1 MPLLPSR
8 SPFGSSLLA
17 IGCLW
22 ALLMGSAGAADV
34 ESRFDFGRGHT
45 FLGFGAQVWVSSRD
59 PAPGLQLLRDANARY
74 VRVSLVPKFTLSQLK
89 EGLTVQEA
97 LRHLQASDSAEQ
109 RQRFTAFRDQI
120 RKANLTMQLIFWR
133 MPDPWVSTQNK
144 QAGTRSKARFA
155 KLEFIDEYVN
165 VIVAQLLYLRELGIE
180 PEAVELVNEP
190 HGAWGTKFNRENYAS
205 LVVLARETMNR
216 HGLQRIKI
224 AGPGVNLRQF
234 DTYIGALVERKAAG
248 DLGYIS
254 AHVYEPLEALA
265 DVRGTGVG
273 SFLGRGRFGPI
284 MITEYGNRK
293 PSGAD
298 DDADDGDISSPAYA
312 VVSAAK
318 SVRLLAHGASGL
330 LFWQLQEF
338 NWNKRSHGMIS
349 QAGVRHPVA
358 RAMVA
363 LFGSVP
369 HDARAVGPTQPVRAL
384 HTVALQSAD
393 RSFLMV
399 VNDGD
404 RALTWQASL
413 AGGHAK
419 CNKLVAVHAY
429 QAGGGTGAG
438 AGLDQVSVER
448 CQLKAA
454 IPAGTVATIVLE

>member
-1 MPLLPSR
+1 MPMLPLNLLPGR
-8 SPFGSSLLA
+8 ALLMA
-17 IGCLW
+17 ACLW
-22 ALLMGSAGAADV
+22 ALLSGTAAAADV
-34 ESRFDFGRGHT
+34 ESRFDFARSHS

-59 PAPGLQLLRDANARY
+59 PEPGLQLLRDANARY

-89 EGLTVQEA
+89 EGITVQEA

-109 RQRFTAFRDQI
+109 RQRFTTFRDQL

-133 MPDPWVSTQNK
+133 MPDPWVNAQNK
-144 QAGTRSKARFA
+144 RAGTRDKARFA
-155 KLEFIDEYVN
+155 KLEYIDEYVN

-190 HGAWGTKFNRENYAS
+190 HGAWGTKFNPENYAS

-216 HGLQRIKI
+216 HGLQRIRI

-234 DTYIGALVERKAAG
+234 DAYIGALTARKAAG

-254 AHVYEPLEALA
+254 AHVYEPLDALA
-265 DVRGTGVG
+265 DARGTGVG

-293 PSGAD
+293 PSGGD
-298 DDADDGDISSPAYA
+298 DDADDGDIASPAYA

-363 LFGSVP
+363 LFGAVP
-369 HDARAVGPTQPVRAL
+369 HDARAVGPTQAVPAL

-393 RSFLMV
+393 RSYLMV

-404 RALTWQASL
+404 RTLSWDARLS
-413 AGGHAK
+413 GGHAK
-419 CNKLVAVHAY
+419 CNKLLAVHAF
-429 QAGGGTGAG
+429 QAQGGSAPDG
-438 AGLDQVSVER
+438 GLRQVSVDR
-448 CQLKAA
+448 CQLKAE
-454 IPAGTVATIVLE
+454 IPAGTVATLVLE